1 MLAHLSTAQSLQCA
15 DEVIGENERMT
26 LLPDGARALARGRR
40 GRAALHAQEAPEFG
54 TGVGSQPHLR
64 CPPSLE
70 GPSSLEATRP
80 KHRDRGPGGGAL
92 TSSRAVPDPP
102 RLTLSR
108 RDAAAA
114 LGMSLRH
121 FQRHVQPHLRCIYS
135 GQLRLYPIAE
145 LERWVSEQAWRD
157 GTVA

>member
-1 MLAHLSTAQSLQCA
+1 M
-15 DEVIGENERMT
+15 
-26 LLPDGARALARGRR
+26 
-40 GRAALHAQEAPEFG
+40 
-54 TGVGSQPHLR
+54 
-64 CPPSLE
+64 
-70 GPSSLEATRP
+70 
-80 KHRDRGPGGGAL
+80 
-92 TSSRAVPDPP
+92 TSSRAIPDPP